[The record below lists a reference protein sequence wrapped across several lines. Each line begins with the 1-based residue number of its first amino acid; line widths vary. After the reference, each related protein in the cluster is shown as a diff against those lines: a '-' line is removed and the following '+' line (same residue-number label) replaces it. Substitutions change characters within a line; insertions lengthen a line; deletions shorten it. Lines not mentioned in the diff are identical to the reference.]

1 MEILEITRA
10 LIALP
15 LVLFVPGYAWS
26 RVLFREGEVDGI
38 ERVVLSIGLSIALVP
53 LAIFFLNRAGMPITA
68 LSSFATIV
76 ALTILALV
84 AERVMKRC

>member
-1 MEILEITRA
+1 MEMLEIIRA
-10 LIALP
+10 LVALP
-15 LVLFVPGYAWS
+15 LVLIVPGYAWS
-26 RVLFREGEVDGI
+26 RVLFREGELDGI
-38 ERVVLSIGLSIALVP
+38 ERAVLSIGLSVSIVP

-84 AERVMKRC
+84 VERVMKRC